1 MLPKDQLEQASSSE
15 LSMARAPGCCLEKP
29 GPSKAAETAASA
41 AVQVGTPGYSGLER
55 VKNPLSLH
63 GFVPKGL
70 R

>member
-1 MLPKDQLEQASSSE
+1 MLPKDQLERASSTE
-15 LSMARAPGCCLEKP
+15 LSTARAPGYCLGNP

-41 AVQVGTPGYSGLER
+41 AVQVGTPGNSGLKG